1 MTRRWRALARGTAL
15 LVVGLVA
22 FPLVPIVALRWI
34 DPPATAFMLRDAFAH
49 RLSDATTRGSEAA
62 AGAGRRRIDYRW
74 TDLDGVAP
82 AMALAVVAAEDQ
94 LFPHHH
100 GFDVAS
106 IEQAVNERHRRRR
119 VRGASTITQQVA
131 KNLFLWPGR
140 SFVRKG
146 LEAYL
151 TVLLELTWPKRRIL
165 EVYLNVAE
173 LGDGIY
179 GVGAAA
185 DVYFHKQPAALTRRE
200 AALLA
205 AALPNPKRRRA
216 SRPSPWMQERADW
229 IEGQIDQ
236 LGGAA
241 HLAGVLPAAVAR

>member
-1 MTRRWRALARGTAL
+1 MRPGRRRARITVLALAG
-15 LVVGLVA
+15 LVV
-22 FPLVPIVALRWI
+22 FPIVPILALRWI
-34 DPPATAFMLRDAFAH
+34 DPPTTAFMLRHRFAREPTREGDA
-49 RLSDATTRGSEAA
+49 SAT
-62 AGAGRRRIDYRW
+62 RRTAIDYRW
-74 TDLDGVAP
+74 TDLDDVAP
-82 AMALAVVAAEDQ
+82 VMALAVVAAEDQ
-94 LFPHHH
+94 LFPRHR
-100 GFDVAS
+100 GFDVES
-106 IEQAVNERHRRRR
+106 IEKAVSERHRRRR
-119 VRGASTITQQVA
+119 VRGASTISQQVA

-151 TVLLELTWPKRRIL
+151 TALLETTWPKRRIL

-205 AALPNPKRRRA
+205 AALPNPKRRPA
-216 SRPSPWMQERADW
+216 DRPSAWMLERARW

-241 HLAGVLPAAVAR
+241 HLAGVLPTP